1 MSDMINI
8 IKVYDENQ
16 YLKQI
21 INNEIDYYHIVLQI
35 ITDIIGYKKGIG

>member
-1 MSDMINI
+1 MINI
-8 IKVYDENQ
+8 IKAYDENQ